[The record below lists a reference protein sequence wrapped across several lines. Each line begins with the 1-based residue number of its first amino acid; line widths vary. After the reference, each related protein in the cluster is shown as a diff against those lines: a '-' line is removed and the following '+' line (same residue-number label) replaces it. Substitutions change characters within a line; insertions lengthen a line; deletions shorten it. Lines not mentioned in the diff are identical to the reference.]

1 MIQMKWIFSKDH
13 CITKSNTSV
22 AVETEPRKITTIIIQ
37 VKPPNMIISPEL
49 GSNYAPPM
57 KLIC

>member
-22 AVETEPRKITTIIIQ
+22 AVETEPRK
-37 VKPPNMIISPEL
+37 
-49 GSNYAPPM
+49 
-57 KLIC
+57 

>member
-1 MIQMKWIFSKDH
+1 MKWIFSKDH

-22 AVETEPRKITTIIIQ
+22 AVETSLEKTTIIIQ